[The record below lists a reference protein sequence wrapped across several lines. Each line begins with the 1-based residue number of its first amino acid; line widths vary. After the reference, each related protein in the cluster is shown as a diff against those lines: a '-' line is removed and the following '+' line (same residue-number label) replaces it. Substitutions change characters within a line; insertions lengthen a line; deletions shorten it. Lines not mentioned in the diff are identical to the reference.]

1 MILEIAEFTALP
13 GKEAEFI
20 AGIARGLDVIRQA
33 EGNLSAEYLVAVE
46 NPAEITLLLRWRAL
60 EDHTVTFRQG
70 PLFATYRA
78 HIAGLFVDPP
88 RVRHYPIAE

>member
-1 MILEIAEFTALP
+1 MILEIAEFTAQP

-20 AGIARGLDVIRQA
+20 AGIARGLAVVRQA
-33 EGNLSAEYLVAVE
+33 PGNLSAEYLVAVE

-60 EDHTVTFRQG
+60 EDHTVAFRQG
-70 PLFATYRA
+70 PLFAAYRA